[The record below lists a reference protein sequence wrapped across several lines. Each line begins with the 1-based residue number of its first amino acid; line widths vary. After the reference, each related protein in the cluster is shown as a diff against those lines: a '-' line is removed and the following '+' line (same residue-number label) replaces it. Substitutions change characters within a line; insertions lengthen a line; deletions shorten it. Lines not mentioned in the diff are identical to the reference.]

1 MASVARPW
9 IVPPDGGTLAG
20 HEEETMNDT
29 TTRRGFLR
37 AAGAA
42 GAALAAGE
50 RLAGAQE
57 AAKTTLALV
66 GCAHIHVPGFT
77 KQLAERPDVRVKWA
91 WDPDPARVA
100 KWGAAVGARTAS
112 SVGEILAD
120 PEVKGVLITSETNR
134 HRDLVLA
141 AAKAGKHLFVEKPLG
156 VTGAES
162 RAMAEAIEK
171 AGVLF
176 TTGYFMRTDPKVL
189 FLREQVAKRAFGRV
203 THAAAWNCHS
213 GSLGG
218 WFDEKPGNVAETW
231 RWMADPKVAGVGA
244 FGDLG
249 THSLDILMWLLGPVE
264 SASAEVRVI
273 TGRYGDCDETGT
285 AMLRMKDGV
294 VATLVAGWV
303 DVSNP
308 LTLQIAGTEGQAVIV
323 QDQLY
328 FESKKVAGSKLAE
341 PVTGL
346 APGPKSPLQQWVD
359 AVAGATGQP
368 LVTPREAAARVA
380 AMEAAY
386 ESARTGCWVTVAG

>member
-1 MASVARPW
+1 MS
-9 IVPPDGGTLAG
+9 
-20 HEEETMNDT
+20 DT

-42 GAALAAGE
+42 GAAVAAGE
-50 RLAGAQE
+50 RLAGAQD
-57 AAKTTLALV
+57 AARTTLALV

-77 KQLAERPDVRVKWA
+77 RQLAERPDVRVKWA

-100 KWGAAVGARTAS
+100 KWGAAVGARTAP

-120 PEVKGVLITSETNR
+120 PEVKGVLIASETNR
-134 HRDLVLA
+134 HRELVEA
-141 AAKAGKHLFVEKPLG
+141 AVKAGKHLFVEKPLG

-189 FLREQVAKRAFGRV
+189 FLREQVGKGAFGRV

-231 RWMADPKVAGVGA
+231 RWMADPKIAGVGA

-264 SASAEVRVI
+264 SVSAEVRVV

-285 AMLRMKDGV
+285 AMLKMKDGV

-303 DVSNP
+303 DVANP
-308 LTLQIAGTEGQAVIV
+308 VTLQIAGTEGHAVIV

-328 FESKKVAGSKLAE
+328 FESKKAPGSRLAE
-341 PVTGL
+341 PVKGL
-346 APGPKSPLQQWVD
+346 PPGPKLPLPQWVD
-359 AVAGATGQP
+359 AVGGRPGSP

-386 ESARTGCWVTVAG
+386 ESARTGRWVSVAG

>member
-1 MASVARPW
+1 M
-9 IVPPDGGTLAG
+9 
-20 HEEETMNDT
+20 
-29 TTRRGFLR
+29 
-37 AAGAA
+37 
-42 GAALAAGE
+42 
-50 RLAGAQE
+50 
-57 AAKTTLALV
+57 

-77 KQLAERPDVRVKWA
+77 KLLAGREDVRVKWA

-100 KWGAAVGARTAS
+100 KWGAAVGARTAP

-120 PEVKGVLITSETNR
+120 PEVKGVLILSETNR
-134 HRDLVLA
+134 HRELVLA
-141 AAKAGKHLFVEKPLG
+141 AATAGKHMFVEKPLG

-176 TTGYFMRTDPKVL
+176 TTGYFMRTDPKIL
-189 FLREQVAKRAFGRV
+189 FLREQVAKGAFGRV

-231 RWMADPKVAGVGA
+231 RWMADPKIAGVGA

-264 SASAEVRVI
+264 STTAEVRVI

-285 AMLRMKDGV
+285 AMLKMKDGV

-303 DVSNP
+303 DVANP
-308 LTLQIAGTEGQAVIV
+308 VTLQIAGTEGHAVIV
-323 QDQLY
+323 
-328 FESKKVAGSKLAE
+328 AGPAVLRVEEGAGIE
-341 PVTGL
+341 ARG
-346 APGPKSPLQQWVD
+346 AGQGP
-359 AVAGATGQP
+359 AAGA
-368 LVTPREAAARVA
+368 EAAAAAVGGRGGRPEGPAPRHPARGRRPRRRHGSRLRVRPERPLGERRGIA
-380 AMEAAY
+380 QGPLTAF
-386 ESARTGCWVTVAG
+386 AGRV

>member
-1 MASVARPW
+1 MS
-9 IVPPDGGTLAG
+9 
-20 HEEETMNDT
+20 DT

-50 RLAGAQE
+50 RLAGAQD

-77 KQLAERPDVRVKWA
+77 KLLAERKDVRVKWA

-100 KWGAAVGARTAS
+100 KWGAAVGARTAP

-120 PEVKGVLITSETNR
+120 PEVKGVLIASETNR
-134 HRDLVLA
+134 HRELVEA
-141 AAKAGKHLFVEKPLG
+141 GARAGKNLFVEKPLG

-162 RAMAEAIEK
+162 RAMAEAIER

-189 FLREQVAKRAFGRV
+189 FLREQVAKGAFGRV

-231 RWMADPKVAGVGA
+231 RWMADPRVAGVGA

-264 SASAEVRVI
+264 SATAEVRVI

-285 AMLRMKDGV
+285 AMLKMKDGV

-303 DVSNP
+303 DVANP
-308 LTLQIAGTEGQAVIV
+308 VTLQIAGTEGHAVIV

-328 FESKKVAGSKLAE
+328 FESKKVPGSKLAE
-341 PVTGL
+341 PVKGL
-346 APGPKSPLQQWVD
+346 PPGPKPPLLQWVD
-359 AVAGATGQP
+359 AVGGQKDQP

-380 AMEAAY
+380 VMEAAY
-386 ESARTGCWVTVAG
+386 ASARTGRWVSVAG

>member
-1 MASVARPW
+1 
-9 IVPPDGGTLAG
+9 
-20 HEEETMNDT
+20 MNDT
-29 TTRRGFLR
+29 TTRRVFLR

-50 RLAGAQE
+50 RLAGAQD
-57 AAKTTLALV
+57 AAKITLALV
-66 GCAHIHVPGFT
+66 GCAHIHVPGFAR
-77 KQLAERPDVRVKWA
+77 QLAERPDVRVKWA
-91 WDPDPARVA
+91 FDSDPARVA
-100 KWGAAVGARTAS
+100 KWGAAVGARTAA

-120 PEVKGVLITSETNR
+120 PEVKGVLIASETNR
-134 HRDLVLA
+134 HRELVEA
-141 AAKAGKHLFVEKPLG
+141 AVKAGKHLFVEKPLG

-189 FLREQVAKRAFGRV
+189 FLREQVARGAFGRV
-203 THAAAWNCHS
+203 THAAAWNCHG

-218 WFDEKPGNVAETW
+218 WFDEKPDNVAETW
-231 RWMADPKVAGVGA
+231 RWMADPKAAGVGA

-264 SASAEVRVI
+264 SASAEVRVV

-303 DVSNP
+303 DAANP
-308 LTLQIAGTEGQAVIV
+308 VTLQIAGTEGHALIV
-323 QDQLY
+323 HDELH
-328 FESKKVAGSKLAE
+328 FESGKVPGSKLGR
-341 PVTGL
+341 PFPGL
-346 APGPKSPLQQWVD
+346 PPGPKHPLQQWVD
-359 AVAGATGQP
+359 AVGGQPGQP

-386 ESARTGCWVTVAG
+386 ESARTGRWVTVAG